1 MHRAVGPF
9 PGTSTKLALHKDFS
23 DTPQGFTKFPEFGKE
38 GAKFGDFDFMTE
50 EDWDKVAMNPAA
62 CVTMLTQS
70 QGLGRKLQGQFAS
83 SPRSA
88 ADIQSKPGWR
98 GVFVDFVHSRCHGG
112 RKYHGIFC
120 DKSCRSDIRPNV
132 SHGIAENQLTGL
144 HLVKCLASTQ
154 GPKVRV
160 NAILPGLLLTEW
172 VRELDLM
179 ACRFPVD
186 VEFRA

>member
-1 MHRAVGPF
+1 MHRAAQPF
-9 PGTSTKLALHKDFS
+9 HDTSSKLALPHESS
-23 DTPQGFTKFPEFGKE
+23 DKMQGFTKFPELGKE

-50 EDWDKVAMNPAA
+50 EDWDKVAMSPSA
-62 CVTMLTQS
+62 CGTMLTQT
-70 QGLGRKLQGQFAS
+70 QGLGCELQGQSAS

-98 GVFVDFVHSRCHGG
+98 GVFIDFVHSRCHGG
-112 RKYHGIFC
+112 RKYNGIFC
-120 DKSCRSDIRPNV
+120 DKSCRSDLPPNV
-132 SHGIAENQLTGL
+132 SHGIAEKPLTGL

-172 VRELDLM
+172 VKEPDLM
-179 ACRFPVD
+179 ARRFPVD
-186 VEFRA
+186 I